1 MSDVNSS
8 RNDIDGAANALN
20 VSSTLSTSF
29 YTNHQSSSLQPA
41 RSQRTSSIALN
52 RNPSLN
58 STASSTTHGTS
69 TTRQSKESTTSTSR
83 GTSRASKLSVDEILS
98 STKYSLDARK
108 RRAWTREELERAT
121 NVRMLKSSL
130 KADSVDTQV
139 KLENM
144 QSPKKYNFPSGNEC
158 LRRLGSPVKETKVVG
173 DLGHKNSPQKE
184 AVHRNEARQ
193 GSTISEVTTTECQED
208 DTPKR
213 TSSRL
218 HKNTSQSS
226 LPRQVT
232 PDDLQFDNHSSAD
245 KDIQIFANSSPPQ
258 KPHRLTTLPT
268 AEAVSQLIEKYT
280 SCLHRKEPT
289 PWDVVQLFCPLLE
302 YIEFSSHRDNTAQ
315 NQDGDVVIKGLGQ
328 IVKSVENVKLDVLN
342 RGFTVSQGDTEDSRK
357 DENSLSLEEK
367 LLRTLQIQIWIR
379 IMVWNFCREDGWD
392 VLRRV
397 LELHGVNEGHDEK
410 VGCA

>member
-1 MSDVNSS
+1 MSDMNSI
-8 RNDIDGAANALN
+8 RKDIDGAANALN

-29 YTNHQSSSLQPA
+29 YTNHQSSSLQQP

-108 RRAWTREELERAT
+108 RRAWTRDELERAT

-130 KADSVDTQV
+130 KADSVDPQV
-139 KLENM
+139 RLENM

-158 LRRLGSPVKETKVVG
+158 PRSKESKVVG

-184 AVHRNEARQ
+184 ALHRNEARQ
-193 GSTISEVTTTECQED
+193 DSTISEVTTTECHDD

-226 LPRQVT
+226 LPRKVT
-232 PDDLQFDNHSSAD
+232 PDDLQLDNHSSAD

-258 KPHRLTTLPT
+258 KPHRLNTLPT

-280 SCLHRKEPT
+280 SCLHKKEPT

-302 YIEFSSHRDNTAQ
+302 YIEFSSHRDNTVQ

-328 IVKSVENVKLDVLN
+328 IVKSVKNVKLDVLN
-342 RGFTVSQGDTEDSRK
+342 RGFTVSQGNTEDSRK
-357 DENSLSLEEK
+357 DESSLSLEEK

-379 IMVWNFCREDGWD
+379 IMVWNFCREDGWV

-410 VGCA
+410 VGRT